1 MMRFNLSS
9 WAIRER
15 SITTYLLVVV
25 LFAGVYSFLKNGRAE
40 DPPFSVNM
48 MVVTTLWPG
57 ATVEEMENQV
67 ADPLEKRLEEIQ
79 YFDYVQSK
87 VQPGRVDMLV
97 SFKDS
102 TPNGIS
108 EELFYQVRKRLGDE
122 AKHLPRGVLGPFFL
136 DDFKDVFFTLYALTG
151 DNVPQNQLVDLAEDL
166 RKEIRRLP
174 GVKKVQII
182 GERTPVIYLDF
193 DQKKMTA
200 LGFDQSRVQQ
210 EILANTALV
219 SGGFFETDGPR
230 VYLRSSTQPPAA
242 DQVER
247 LRQLPL
253 FFNGKAVKLG
263 ELATIYRGFQDP
275 PDYLVHDRGREALL
289 LGVVMADG
297 ANGLKLE
304 EELLAFE
311 EKLHKRLP
319 VGITVDKIT
328 NQADAIHQA
337 VDTFQIK
344 FFAALL
350 VVMVISFI
358 SLGLRAGIIVALAVP
373 LTLSLT
379 FALMKLWGINFD
391 RISLGALIIA
401 LGLLVDDAII
411 SIEMMLVKMAEGLD
425 KIRAAAYA
433 WTLTAAPMLV
443 GTLVTAA
450 GFLPIGLA
458 ESRVGEYAGNI
469 FWVVGIAL
477 IASWLVAVIFT
488 PFLGVVLLPDKLP
501 PKMLKNH
508 FDNPLYRAIGRAVAW
523 CIRHKWLVIGI
534 TFAIFAL
541 AVVGMKTAVQKQ
553 FFPNSD
559 RPELLIDVNL
569 PHGSS
574 IKATEKLVSRIEQE
588 LLNEKEVRSLSA
600 YVGRGAPRFFL
611 ALNPELNNPAY
622 GNIIVVAEDWK
633 ARDRLR
639 EKMLKRIKQG
649 EYAQARVR
657 VYPLLFGPPVPWP
670 VSFRVLGKDADTL
683 IAIGRRIKHR
693 MMQMPFLLDPNL
705 SWEFQTENLQL
716 QWDLEQLARQG
727 LTKKTVLD
735 QMNAWLHGSVS
746 AQLGENLRTVNA
758 LIRGDDQT
766 RLAID
771 QIGSIPIKTA
781 TGQSVPLER
790 LARIAVG
797 TEYPYLERRNRERYV
812 SVNAEIKGHMQPP
825 DATMKVWQSIQ
836 DIVQSLPEG
845 YRIEIAGSV
854 EKSSQA
860 QDSLKVNVP
869 LMLLVMTALIMF
881 YVRSFTSLFMV
892 LMTAPLGLIGAVA
905 ALVIFNQPF
914 GFVANLGLIALGGI
928 LMRNTLILIAQ
939 IDENIYKKKMP
950 VGKAVLEAT
959 VHRARPV
966 ILTALAAIFAFM
978 PLTESTFWGPM
989 AYVLIGGVAVGTFLT
1004 IFFLPALYAA
1014 WYRVTLDEEPAP
1026 A

>member
-1 MMRFNLSS
+1 MSRFNLSS

-15 SITTYLLVVV
+15 AITTYLVIVV
-25 LFAGVYSFLKNGRAE
+25 LLAGIYSFLNNGRAE

-57 ATVEEMENQV
+57 ATVEEIENQV

-97 SFKDS
+97 SFADS

-108 EELFYQVRKRLGDE
+108 EDLFYQVRKRLGDE
-122 AKHLPRGVLGPFFL
+122 ASRLPQGVIGPFFR
-136 DDFKDVFFTLYALTG
+136 DDFKDVYFTLYALTG
-151 DNVPQNQLVDLAEDL
+151 DQVPQNQLVDLAEDL
-166 RKEIRRLP
+166 RKQLRRLP
-174 GVKKVQII
+174 GVKKVNLI
-182 GERTPVIYLDF
+182 GERQPVIYMDF
-193 DQKKMTA
+193 DQEKMTA
-200 LGFDQSRVQQ
+200 LGFNQQQVQQ
-210 EILANTALV
+210 AILANTQVTA
-219 SGGFFETDGPR
+219 GGFFETEGPR
-230 VYLRSSTQPPAA
+230 LYLRGQQPPSA
-242 DQVER
+242 DMVER

-253 FFNGKAVKLG
+253 FAAGKAVKLG
-263 ELATIYRGFQDP
+263 ELADIYRGFQDP
-275 PDYLVHDRGREALL
+275 PDYLVHDRGREAVL
-289 LGVVMADG
+289 LGVVMAGG

-304 EELLAFE
+304 EVLSAFE
-311 EKLHKRLP
+311 NRIKAHLP
-319 VGITVDKIT
+319 AGIEMDKIT

-350 VVMVISFI
+350 VVMIVSFI

-379 FALMKLWGINFD
+379 FALMKLWSINFD
-391 RISLGALIIA
+391 RISLGALIIS

-443 GTLVTAA
+443 GTLVTAV

-458 ESRVGEYAGNI
+458 QSRVGEYAGNI

-508 FDNPLYRAIGRAVAW
+508 FENPFYQAIGRAVAW
-523 CIRHKWLVIGI
+523 CIRHKWLVIGV
-534 TFAIFAL
+534 TMGVFLL
-541 AVVGMKTAVQKQ
+541 AVAGMNTLVQKQ

-559 RPELLIDVNL
+559 RPELLIDINL

-574 IKATEKLVSRIEQE
+574 IQATEKLVSRIETE
-588 LLNEKEVRSLSA
+588 LLAEKEVRSLSA

-622 GNIIVVAEDWK
+622 GNIVVVANDWK

-639 EKMLKRIKQG
+639 EKMLKRVAAG

-670 VSFRVLGKDADTL
+670 VSFRVIGKDAETL
-683 IAIGRRIKHR
+683 IHIARQIKQR

-705 SWEFQTENLQL
+705 SWEYQVENLNL
-716 QWDLEQLARQG
+716 QWDLEQLAKQG
-727 LTKKTVLD
+727 LTRKTVLD
-735 QMNAWLHGSVS
+735 QLHAWLNGAVN

-758 LIRGDDQT
+758 MIRGENST
-766 RLAID
+766 RRNVHLLE
-771 QIGSIPIKTA
+771 SVPIKLA
-781 TGQSVPLER
+781 NGQSVPLGR
-790 LARIAVG
+790 LAHIVTG

-812 SVNAEIKGHMQPP
+812 SVNAEIRGHLQPP
-825 DATMKVWQSIQ
+825 DATLKVWNQIQ
-836 DIVQSLPEG
+836 DIVKSLPEG

-860 QDSLKVNVP
+860 QDSLKANVP
-869 LMLLVMTALIMF
+869 LMILLMTALIMF

-892 LMTAPLGLIGAVA
+892 LMTAPLGLIGAVF
-905 ALVIFNQPF
+905 ALVVFNQPF

-939 IDENIYKKKMP
+939 IDENIHVKQMP
-950 VGKAVLEAT
+950 VGRAVLEAT

-989 AYVLIGGVAVGTFLT
+989 AFVLIGGVAVGTFLT

-1014 WYRVTLDEEPAP
+1014 WYRVSLETDAVV
-1026 A
+1026 